1 MVEEHLGTCCD
12 LTSSK
17 TAAWKIL
24 DMGCG
29 SGLVGRVFSK
39 FVDSDSSN
47 STSSA
52 DSDLSEPVIDLDKL
66 ADEKALRVALKASLN
81 SSSFAV
87 GVDVSAAIAR
97 VAYRNGGYRSV
108 FVGDLRKILAACS
121 SILNGDVV
129 PKEDSENFAKF
140 DLVAAADTFIYIGT
154 TGFDTNEFLT
164 A

>member
-1 MVEEHLGTCCD
+1 MVDVHLGASGD
-12 LTSSK
+12 LNSGK
-17 TAAWKIL
+17 TNAWKIL

-29 SGLVGRVFSK
+29 SGLVARVFSK
-39 FVDSDSSN
+39 FVDGDSSN
-47 STSSA
+47 SISSA
-52 DSDLSEPVIDLDKL
+52 DSDISEPVIDLDKL
-66 ADEKALRVALKASLN
+66 ADEEALRVALKASLN
-81 SSSFAV
+81 CSSFAV

-97 VAYRNGGYRSV
+97 VAFQNGGYRSV
-108 FVGDLRKILAACS
+108 FVGDLRKIVAACS

-154 TGFDTNEFLT
+154 TGLDTNEFLT